1 MSKGG
6 FKVTTKLD
14 DSGFKAG
21 MAELKKLAGDEKTL
35 QKVLAAGA
43 HVVEAEAK
51 INANQNFSS
60 RATNFLANSIHVVI
74 DGLTAFIGSN
84 AEHARIRELGGII
97 KPVFAKMLHWK
108 DPETGEDIYANVVH
122 QEAKPYLRPAVD
134 ENMDKIKDAMAETIR
149 REIEGKIK

>member
-1 MSKGG
+1 MSKG

-21 MAELKKLAGDEKTL
+21 MAELKKLANDEKTL
-35 QKVLAAGA
+35 QKVLSAGA

-60 RATNFLANSIHVVI
+60 RATNFLANSIHVVVS
-74 DGLTAFIGSN
+74 GLEAFIGSN
-84 AEHARIRELGGII
+84 AEHARLRELGGTVRPIF
-97 KPVFAKMLHWK
+97 KKMLHWK
-108 DPETGEDIYANVVH
+108 DPDTGEDIFANVTH
-122 QEAKPYLRPAVD
+122 HEANPYLRPAVD
-134 ENMDKIKDAMAETIR
+134 NNTEKIKSAMAETIK